1 MSIKNMKPFQ
11 TADGTL
17 WGVEVQLPGSSSAN
31 IVFHHPDPSTSR
43 KDRYV
48 RFDWRGPEALDVTG
62 HLSAAKIQ
70 AALSDAAIAELF
82 KRSMPIGFGA
92 PAFAPALGGNADPG

>member
-1 MSIKNMKPFQ
+1 VSIKNMKPFQ

-31 IVFHHPDPSTSR
+31 VVFHHPDPSTSR
-43 KDRYV
+43 KDRYA
-48 RFDWRGPEALDVTG
+48 RFDWRGVEASVVTDR
-62 HLSAAKIQ
+62 LPASKIQ

-82 KRSMPIGFGA
+82 KRSMPVGFGA
-92 PAFAPALGGNADPG
+92 PAFAPA

>member
-17 WGVEVQLPGSSSAN
+17 WGVEVQLPGHSSAN
-31 IVFHHPDPSTSR
+31 IIFHHPDPSTSR
-43 KDRYV
+43 KDRYA
-48 RFDWRGPEALDVTG
+48 RFDWRGVDASVVTERIPV
-62 HLSAAKIQ
+62 SKIQ
-70 AALSDAAIAELF
+70 AALTDSAIADLF

-92 PAFAPALGGNADPG
+92 PAFAPA